1 MPRASEISEQLGRH
15 AEAVCRALLPNGR
28 KVGSYWQVG
37 NINGDAGRS
46 MAVRLYGLGGKQ
58 PGRWTDYA
66 TGEYGDLLDV
76 VAAHCGSS
84 EFRDTINEALRF
96 LGQPTLHEMP
106 TLRATRAGKKP
117 VASNRADAGAR
128 LCAIGQPIGKTL
140 AETYLRGRGIERFG
154 DALRFHPGVYLR
166 SDTGSAIAM
175 PALLAAITDNDGTVT
190 GCARTWLDPGTSTLA
205 AIDEPKRVLGR
216 LHGNAVRFH
225 RGVSPYDLIVG
236 EGLETVLSVG
246 TALPNADVAACLT
259 ATHLGL
265 FQPPSRVS
273 RLWVAHDNDEA
284 GERALA
290 ILKERSETEHFR
302 VFHLPPI
309 DNDHN
314 DDLRAVGKDIMAARL
329 TQIIRSQ
336 VADAFQ
342 SFF

>member
-1 MPRASEISEQLGRH
+1 MPGASEISEQLGLQ
-15 AEAVCRALLPNGR
+15 AEAVCRAFLPNGR
-28 KVGSYWQVG
+28 TVGGYWQVG

-46 MAVRLYGLGGKQ
+46 MTVRLYGLGGKQ

-76 VAAHCGSS
+76 IAVHCGSC
-84 EFRDTINEALRF
+84 EFRDAMNTALRF
-96 LGQPTLHEMP
+96 LGSPQARDAVAP
-106 TLRATRAGKKP
+106 RSAKGASRP
-117 VASNRADAGAR
+117 VRVRGSDAGAR
-128 LCAIGQPIGKTL
+128 LFSMGQPIVKTL

-166 SDTGSAIAM
+166 SDTGDTIAM

-205 AIDEPKRVLGR
+205 AIDEPKRALGR
-216 LHGNAVRFH
+216 LHGNAVRFY
-225 RGVSPYDLIVG
+225 RGSSAYDLIVG
-236 EGLETVLSVG
+236 EGLETVLSIG
-246 TALPNADVAACLT
+246 TALPDADVVACLT
-259 ATHLGL
+259 ATHLSL
-265 FQPPSRVS
+265 FQPPSRVT

-309 DNDHN
+309 RNDHN
-314 DDLRAVGKDIMAARL
+314 DDLQAVGKTIMAARL